1 MSARKTEQTMRT
13 AVNTASRRGGFRWF
27 WDRPVA
33 VKTGA
38 SLLLLGLVFGLVGGA
53 SAIALVRAGQ
63 NLQTVRELTGDL
75 QGSMAEL
82 RTAQVQSHLLVHRA
96 TEAEDASTRAQLLAS
111 AAWND
116 RTAARLIKAVSA
128 HPESKTQ
135 QWSDFLTRW
144 QAWLDYRDTT
154 LAPLIAA
161 GDVPGLE
168 VALRASVAGDP
179 DNTGRA
185 LSLADG
191 QIKFEVAA
199 VMDRA
204 SAQIRQTVITLVIAF
219 VISTVAAGTLATVV
233 TRRITRGLR
242 SVQASLDAMAT
253 GDLTVDTHVDSA
265 DELGQMARS
274 MSTAQ
279 VALRSTM
286 AGVVETAETVA
297 AAAVELSAS
306 SATVAEGSQETSAQ
320 AGVVAASSEQ
330 VSRNVQA
337 VAAGSEQMG
346 ASIREIAQNANEAAK
361 VANHATDVAAAT
373 NATVAKLGV
382 SSQEI
387 GAVVKV
393 ITQIAGQTNLLALNA
408 TIEAA
413 RAGEAG
419 KGFAVV
425 AGEVKELAQQ
435 TARATEDIASRVAAI
450 QEDTSGA
457 VTAIG
462 EILEIIAKINDYQTT
477 IASAVEEQTATT
489 NEMSRGVQEAAT
501 GSGEIARNITGVAS
515 AADSSANV
523 LGQMGAA
530 VSELARLSTE
540 LRTRVATF
548 TY

>member
-1 MSARKTEQTMRT
+1 MSAASRQDGTTTMT
-13 AVNTASRRGGFRWF
+13 GSRRGAFRWF

-33 VKTGA
+33 AKTGA
-38 SLLLLGLVFGLVGGA
+38 SLLLLAVVFGVVGGA
-53 SAIALVRAGQ
+53 AAVALVRAGEH
-63 NLQTVRELTGDL
+63 LASVRELTGDL
-75 QGSMAEL
+75 QGSMAQL
-82 RTAQVQSHLLVHRA
+82 RTAQVQSNLLVHRA

-111 AAWND
+111 SAWND
-116 RTAARLIKAVSA
+116 RTAARLIDTVSTY
-128 HPESKTQ
+128 PESRTQ
-135 QWSDFLTRW
+135 QWTDFVTRW
-144 QAWLDYRDTT
+144 KAWIAFRDTT
-154 LAPLIAA
+154 LAPYIAA

-168 VALRASVAGDP
+168 VALRSSVAGDP
-179 DNTGRA
+179 DNAGRA
-185 LSLADG
+185 LGLADG

-204 SAQIRQTVITLVIAF
+204 EREIRLTVIALIAAF
-219 VISTVAAGTLATVV
+219 VLATASAGALATVV
-233 TRRITRGLR
+233 NRRITRGLR
-242 SVQASLDAMAT
+242 SVQQSLEAMAT
-253 GDLTVDTHVDSA
+253 GDLTVGSQVDSA

-274 MSTAQ
+274 LSTAQ
-279 VALRSTM
+279 TALRSTM
-286 AGVVETAETVA
+286 AGVVETAGTVA

-306 SATVAEGSQETSAQ
+306 SDTVAAGSHETSAQ

-361 VANHATDVAAAT
+361 VAHHAADVAAAT
-373 NATVAKLGV
+373 NETVTKLGA

-387 GAVVKV
+387 GAVVEV
-393 ITQIAGQTNLLALNA
+393 ITQIAAQTNLLALNA

-435 TARATEDIASRVAAI
+435 TSRATEDIAGRIGAI
-450 QEDTSGA
+450 QGDASGA

-462 EILEIIAKINDYQTT
+462 EILEVIGRINDFQTT

-489 NEMSRGVQEAAT
+489 QEMSRGVQEAAT

-515 AADSSANV
+515 AADANAQV
-523 LGQMGAA
+523 LEQMGSA

-548 TY
+548 RY